1 MKFFKQLCIFLLLL
15 FFLTGV
21 SNRGIFRDTL
31 NYYMN
36 LTIEPL
42 VKMTGFVILLE
53 IFLFLVKVLWIL
65 FASKYYGFHFFF
77 DINRNHFD
85 W

>member
-53 IFLFLVKVLWIL
+53 IFLFLNSEK
-65 FASKYYGFHFFF
+65 
-77 DINRNHFD
+77 
-85 W
+85 

>member
-15 FFLTGV
+15 IFLTGV
-21 SNRGIFRDTL
+21 SNRGDTL

-53 IFLFLVKVLWIL
+53 IFLFLNSEK
-65 FASKYYGFHFFF
+65 
-77 DINRNHFD
+77 
-85 W
+85 

>member
-15 FFLTGV
+15 IFLTGV

-53 IFLFLVKVLWIL
+53 IFLLLNSEK
-65 FASKYYGFHFFF
+65 
-77 DINRNHFD
+77 
-85 W
+85 

>member
-53 IFLFLVKVLWIL
+53 IFLFLNFEK
-65 FASKYYGFHFFF
+65 
-77 DINRNHFD
+77 
-85 W
+85 

>member
-53 IFLFLVKVLWIL
+53 IFLLLNSEK
-65 FASKYYGFHFFF
+65 
-77 DINRNHFD
+77 
-85 W
+85 

>member
-15 FFLTGV
+15 IFLTGV

-53 IFLFLVKVLWIL
+53 IFLFLNSEK
-65 FASKYYGFHFFF
+65 
-77 DINRNHFD
+77 
-85 W
+85 